1 MPTHTAMRTPMAE
14 ASLLRLLAWM
24 SPGFPVGAYS
34 YSHGIEYAVA
44 AASVRDADSLL
55 AWIEDVLALGGGRTD
70 AILFAHAWRAAR
82 VDDAHRLAE
91 VAELA
96 AALPATPEL
105 TRETLQQGQAFVL
118 AAGAAWPTRALADLR
133 KTSAIAYPVAVGV
146 ACAAHG
152 ISLDDGLKAYLHGF
166 AANLVSAGV
175 RLIPLGQTQGQ
186 RLVAAL
192 ESPIL
197 RLATAAPQAPLAS
210 AGSGAWT
217 VDWCSIQHES
227 QHTRLFR
234 S

>member
-1 MPTHTAMRTPMAE
+1 MAD

-34 YSHGIEYAVA
+34 YSHGIEYGVA
-44 AASVRDADSLL
+44 TGRIDNAESLL
-55 AWIEDVLALGGGRTD
+55 AWIEDVLAHGGGRCD

-82 VDDAHRLAE
+82 VDDALRLAE
-91 VAELA
+91 VVELA

-105 TRETLQQGQAFVL
+105 ARETLQQGQAFVL
-118 AAGAAWPTRALADLR
+118 AAGAAWPARGMTLLR
-133 KTSAIAYPVAVGV
+133 KGGTVAYPVAVGV
-146 ACAAHG
+146 TCAAHG

-197 RLATAAPQAPLAS
+197 RLAAVAPQAPLAS
-210 AGSGAWT
+210 AGSGTWT
-217 VDWCSIQHES
+217 IDWCSMQHET